1 MKTVLLVLL
10 LFSTLAGYSFPHPS
24 KEHVEV
30 FNSLVAECVAFQ
42 RRPEVALSA
51 SAFLHQKF
59 SPYIQLQNR
68 CGLES
73 LELIYGVLKKSLGHN
88 RHDYRP
94 LVDLWSD
101 ITCDGCA
108 DWIIPWN
115 PVGIVYAW
123 EGGAEFE
130 DEQISFLLSE
140 MRLAAKEGRKN
151 DELVAKQIIS
161 CEGIF
166 SFPKL
171 FAELEAGRE
180 DVVDILKLV
189 RWSAKERP
197 NSFRVKALLDWWAE
211 NKEKYA
217 LPQQSPDFKKTKN
230 IHNWKRTGK

>member
-1 MKTVLLVLL
+1 MKNVITVIFLV
-10 LFSTLAGYSFPHPS
+10 SSLACVAFPRPS
-24 KEHVEV
+24 NEQVEV

-42 RRPEVALSA
+42 RKPEVALS
-51 SAFLHQKF
+51 SMSYLHQKC
-59 SPYIQLQNR
+59 PAYIELKER

-73 LELIYGVLKKSLGHN
+73 LELIYGVLKKSPS
-88 RHDYRP
+88 RDSIDYTP
-94 LVDLWSD
+94 LISLWGDL
-101 ITCDGCA
+101 THHRCVN
-108 DWIIPWN
+108 WIIPWN
-115 PVGIVYAW
+115 PVGVVYVW

-151 DELVAKQIIS
+151 DKLVVQQIIS

-171 FAELEAGRE
+171 FAELEAGHE

-197 NSFRVKALLDWWAE
+197 KSFRVKALLAWWAE

-217 LPQQSPDFKKTKN
+217 LPRQSPDFKKTKN

>member
-1 MKTVLLVLL
+1 MKKIMFLVLFL
-10 LFSTLAGYSFPHPS
+10 SSLQIKAFPRPS
-24 KEHVEV
+24 EEHVKV

-42 RRPEVALSA
+42 RRPEILLS
-51 SAFLHQKF
+51 SSGFVHRECQAFIKLRE
-59 SPYIQLQNR
+59 Y

-73 LELIYGVLKKSLGHN
+73 LELIYGAMKHSKGMNH
-88 RHDYRP
+88 HDLRP
-94 LVDLWSD
+94 LIDLWGEISHHR
-101 ITCDGCA
+101 CVN
-108 DWIIPWN
+108 WVIPWN
-115 PVGIVYAW
+115 PVGVVYVW

-151 DELVAKQIIS
+151 DKLVVQQIIS

-189 RWSAKERP
+189 RWSEKERP
-197 NSFRVKALLDWWAE
+197 KSFRVKTLLAWWAE

-217 LPQQSPDFKKTKN
+217 LPRQSPDFKKTKN